1 MGEGTQ
7 VLGSFDG
14 TVDAAGGGLVTIVVK
29 VNQLPRV
36 REGDIVRVTW
46 RRPEAEPEHEH
57 DWRFYARR
65 PDGLAD
71 IICVAEGCGPN
82 EMMRVAPMIVS
93 NRLLPKYEGQFDA
106 PPLRR
111 IHP

>member
-7 VLGSFDG
+7 ILGSFDG
-14 TVDAAGGGLVTIVVK
+14 TVDAAGGGIVTIVVA

-36 REGDIVRVTW
+36 QEGDEVRVTW
-46 RRPEAEPEHEH
+46 RRPEPKHEH

-71 IICVAEGCGPN
+71 IICVAYGCDPN
-82 EMMRVAPMIVS
+82 EAMRVAPMIVS
-93 NRLLPKYEGQFDA
+93 NLLLPKYEGQFDV
-106 PPLRR
+106 
-111 IHP
+111 